1 MEHVAKS
8 SEHALHDE
16 QEEDTFNVVNIKVS
30 PIKEEISEQQLTPI
44 KGKELVYEQAKDP
57 SPSATPLKVA
67 ATVTKVIGSPASA
80 AKARAQSNS
89 KAVAQQL
96 SKLSVAKTDLMKPSV
111 PDNIAK
117 FEERAKSIRKERKD
131 KILSAKRARY
141 KNETKPLAGVLPVGE
156 PEDKP

>member
-44 KGKELVYEQAKDP
+44 KGKELVYEQANDK
-57 SPSATPLKVA
+57 SATPN
-67 ATVTKVIGSPASA
+67 KVIGSPAST